1 MFETEGLI
9 GTGAAPA
16 VLSYLFHRIEDRLDG
31 RPTLLI
37 VDEGWLALDDEGFAG
52 QLREWLKTLRK
63 KNASV
68 VFATQSLADIDG
80 TAIAPAIIESCP
92 TRLFLPNERAIEPQ
106 ITAIYRRFGLNDR
119 QIEILARAT
128 PKRDYYCQSRRGNRL
143 FELGLEEFALAFTAA
158 SSKTDQAMIERVL
171 AEHGRDGFVTGWLAA
186 RGLGWAADL
195 IPGLI
200 KQEGLVMT
208 RRRHLSAVSALAI
221 AIACTASPTSAQL
234 IVFDPNNYAQ
244 NVLTAARA
252 LQQINN
258 QITSLQNQAQMLINQ
273 AKNLASL
280 PYSSLQQLE
289 QSIQRTQQLLGQ
301 AQRIAYDVKQIDQAF
316 STTYAP
322 VSTSA
327 SDQALIANA
336 QTRWQNSVAGL
347 QDALRVQATVVGNLD
362 THRKEMSAL
371 VSSSQGATGALQA
384 SQAGNQLLGLQA
396 QQLADL
402 TAAVAA
408 QGRAQNLETAQ
419 RTAAQ
424 DQGREQLRRFLALG
438 RGYQPSTIRMF
449 HQ

>member
-1 MFETEGLI
+1 MKRLPY
-9 GTGAAPA
+9 AA
-16 VLSYLFHRIEDRLDG
+16 
-31 RPTLLI
+31 
-37 VDEGWLALDDEGFAG
+37 
-52 QLREWLKTLRK
+52 
-63 KNASV
+63 
-68 VFATQSLADIDG
+68 
-80 TAIAPAIIESCP
+80 
-92 TRLFLPNERAIEPQ
+92 
-106 ITAIYRRFGLNDR
+106 
-119 QIEILARAT
+119 
-128 PKRDYYCQSRRGNRL
+128 
-143 FELGLEEFALAFTAA
+143 AA
-158 SSKTDQAMIERVL
+158 SAITIAV
-171 AEHGRDGFVTGWLAA
+171 AC
-186 RGLGWAADL
+186 
-195 IPGLI
+195 
-200 KQEGLVMT
+200 
-208 RRRHLSAVSALAI
+208 AVSPA
-221 AIACTASPTSAQL
+221 SAQL

-244 NVLTAARA
+244 NVLTAARE

-280 PYSSLQQLE
+280 PYSSLRQLE
-289 QSIQRTQQLLGQ
+289 QSIQRTQALLAQ
-301 AQRIAYDVKQIDQAF
+301 AQRIAYDIKQIDRAF

-322 VSTSA
+322 VSTNA

-384 SQAGNQLLGLQA
+384 SQTGNQLLGLQA

-402 TAAVAA
+402 TATVTA

-424 DQGREQLRRFLALG
+424 DQGREQLRRFLAPG
-438 RGYQPSTIRMF
+438 RGYQPSIVRMF